1 MYLRQSNAVYN
12 AFKLI
17 VHSILMYTPMQIG
30 LFKVNLRQVAD
41 HRLYSFLTSLQTVNH
56 VYFVSPA
63 SCHTSAKMHDK
74 WQLLPVLHRSK
85 ILWNKLN
92 LLKLKLDNNLSFVP
106 RVLTDSETRISL
118 RRININTTM
127 EFFTTENVL
136 YSNTICFSLGP
147 ISRQIYKV
155 RFGRI
160 DLQSI
165 QELWRLTPL

>member
-12 AFKLI
+12 VVKLI
-17 VHSILMYTPMQIG
+17 VHIILMHTPMQIG

-63 SCHTSAKMHDK
+63 SSHTSAKMHDK
-74 WQLLPVLHRSK
+74 WQLLPDLHRSK
-85 ILWNKLN
+85 ILWNKLH
-92 LLKLKLDNNLSFVP
+92 LLKLKLDNNFSFVP
-106 RVLTDSETRISL
+106 RVLTDSETRTSL
-118 RRININTTM
+118 RRININTM

-136 YSNTICFSLGP
+136 YPNTICFSLGP

-155 RFGRI
+155 RFERI